1 VLDASQGKI
10 MKDFMPYQEKVN
22 AYFQSVSSHWNN
34 VYTSKS
40 VYAEVIRARHTAV
53 LDWIDGLTLAPGSQI
68 LEIGCGAGF
77 MSIALAERGFCVQA
91 IDVSKAMVQQA
102 RQNAAE
108 RGVAHL
114 LTVEVSDVYSLAF
127 EGGSFD
133 LVIAVGVFPWLAETE
148 LALREMARVT
158 KAGGHILLTA
168 ANRIGL
174 PYLLDPQLNP
184 GLVPL
189 RRRVKTVL
197 GRLGFRVGLPEQ
209 LPKMIYH
216 SRHYIDEALVR
227 TGLLK
232 IKDKTL
238 GFGPFTLFCC
248 TVLPNQLGIMLNQ
261 RLQRLADR
269 NVPVVRSVGM
279 S

>member
-1 VLDASQGKI
+1 
-10 MKDFMPYQEKVN
+10 MPYQENVK
-22 AYFQSVSSHWNN
+22 AYFQSVSSNWNN

-40 VYAEVIRARHTAV
+40 VYSEVIRARHTAV

-77 MSIALAERGFCVQA
+77 MSITLAERGFCVQA
-91 IDVSKAMVQQA
+91 IDVSEAMVRQA
-102 RQNAAE
+102 RQNAVE
-108 RGVAHL
+108 VGVADL
-114 LTVEVSDVYSLAF
+114 LTVEVGNIYSLVFAD
-127 EGGSFD
+127 SCFD
-133 LVIAVGVFPWLAETE
+133 LVIAIGVFPWLTEAE
-148 LALREMARVT
+148 LATQEIARVT
-158 KAGGHILLTA
+158 KPGGHILLTA

-184 GLVPL
+184 ALVPL
-189 RRRVKTVL
+189 RQRVKTVL

-216 SRHYIDEALVR
+216 SRHYIDEALMR

-238 GFGPFTLFCC
+238 GFGPFTLFCR

-269 NVPVVRSVGM
+269 NVPVVRYVGM
-279 S
+279 SYHVLARKVTL